1 MNQEKLKH
9 FFSNSISFKL
19 LGSENRDFI
28 IAFLYKMYGNAM
40 EISID
45 EDKITEQLRYFI
57 ESFGELE
64 LSNPYKYKK
73 AEEWL
78 NEWCDIRNQDRFE
91 LGGYLE
97 KHRASYGY
105 GYVFSLSP
113 QTVSVLR
120 WVKELLDYEDGKFI
134 ATDSRF
140 SDIFSKLGDMVQQ
153 SIDNKDDKLA
163 QLKEQKK
170 KIEKEIS
177 DIETGRYNFERLG
190 TEAFQERFDETT
202 QMAKNLLGD
211 FRQVERNIKEV
222 LNELYKQKLEVETNS
237 GRLVAFVLEANE
249 KWRFTAQGRSFDAF
263 YNFLKNPKKQE
274 EFKLLIK
281 QVYKKNLQE
290 NPDLFLEEIVGRLS
304 EQAYTVQRRIQ
315 LVMEELERS
324 LAERHNIEEKYTG
337 QLITEIKKLAMNIA
351 DNPPKEKDFLFVQ
364 DFPESIFPLDRGI
377 TVDITDTKSPK
388 RYRFDSVEITD
399 NNELIKDQFSGMN
412 PLEKERLQ
420 QRIDSIL
427 QFQIRIAFVDLI
439 TQFPIENGLSE
450 LMAYIE
456 IATQNDQHFVNRD
469 ESEEILVTK
478 IPHFQRT
485 ISVPQ
490 IIFRQ

>member
-1 MNQEKLKH
+1 MNQEKLKS

-19 LGSENRDFI
+19 LGSDNRDFI
-28 IAFLYKMYGNAM
+28 MAFLYKMYGDAM

-45 EDKITEQLRYFI
+45 ENDITEQLSYFI
-57 ESFGELE
+57 ESFGEVL
-64 LSNPYKYKK
+64 NPYKSKK

-78 NEWCDIRNQDRFE
+78 NDWCDIRNQERFE

-140 SDIFSKLGDMVQQ
+140 SDIFSKLGDMIEQ

-163 QLKEQKK
+163 QLKEQKR
-170 KIEKEIS
+170 KIENEIL
-177 DIETGRYNFERLG
+177 DIETGHYDFERLG

-211 FRQVERNIKEV
+211 FRQAERNIKEV
-222 LNELYKQKLEVETNS
+222 LNELYKQKLDVETNS
-237 GRLVAFVLEANE
+237 GKLVAFVLEANE

-274 EFKLLIK
+274 EFKSLIK
-281 QVYKKNLQE
+281 QVYKKLLQE
-290 NPDLFLEEIVGRLS
+290 NPDLFLEEIVGRLG

-337 QLITEIKKLAMNIA
+337 QLITEIKKMAMSIA
-351 DNPPKEKDFLFVQ
+351 ETPPKEKDFLYVQ
-364 DFPESIFPLDRGI
+364 DFPDFIFLLDRGV
-377 TVDITDTKSPK
+377 TVDITETKKPN
-388 RYRFDSVEITD
+388 RYNFDFAEATD
-399 NNELIKDQFSGMN
+399 NNELIKEQFAGMN
-412 PLEKERLQ
+412 PLEKERIQ
-420 QRIDSIL
+420 QRIDTIL
-427 QFQIRIAFVDLI
+427 KIKSRITFIDLVI
-439 TQFPIENGLSE
+439 QFPIENGLSE

-456 IATQNDQHFVNRD
+456 IATQNEQHFINRD
-469 ESEEILVTK
+469 ESQEVLVTK
-478 IPHFQRT
+478 MPDFQRI